1 MGFRIGICLSAGET
15 TMQFR
20 LMMWMVCTIT
30 VIAGLASS
38 GMVSA
43 LEVGET
49 TTGCRYTVFANPINS
64 CHRSH
69 QTTFGCPDCANIGN
83 TQKYNEFSGENTWS
97 LGPGDD
103 DVTLR
108 APNCIREIT
117 CTVGNYQHDYECKVT
132 QIPLKPTCRPVS
144 PNSGKYCREYSQTAG
159 VWQVVFSYELVPCPT
174 EVGP

>member
-1 MGFRIGICLSAGET
+1 
-15 TMQFR
+15 MQFR

-69 QTTFGCPDCANIGN
+69 QTTFGCPDCNNIGG
-83 TQKYNEFSGENTWS
+83 TRKFDEFSGENTKS

-103 DVTLR
+103 DVTLL

-117 CTVGNYQHDYECKVT
+117 CTPGPRMFDFTCTFN
-132 QIPLKPTCRPVS
+132 QIPLKPTCKPVGA
-144 PNSGKYCREYSQTAG
+144 NSGLYCQEYSETAAT
-159 VWQVVFSYELVPCPT
+159 WQVVFSYELVPCPT